1 MSWLLDAVILAILTF
16 SVIEGWKRG
25 FIKTA
30 ASAASGLISII
41 AAFILCRPVSLSL
54 GWAEIPESLKI
65 AISFVVL
72 YLISKLVLYF
82 MSELLTKLFDV
93 PFLRTVNKSLGVILN
108 VFIALLNVIALCFII
123 NAVFDA
129 AEFFG
134 SDIFAAVDREK
145 TTVFKFFSS
154 IDVFSHILIK

>member
-1 MSWLLDAVILAILTF
+1 MSWLLDAVVLAIIAF

-30 ASAASGLISII
+30 VSAASGFISII
-41 AAFILCRPVSLSL
+41 AAFILCRPVSYSL
-54 GWAEIPESLKI
+54 AWAEIPESLKI
-65 AISFVVL
+65 AIAFIVL
-72 YLISKLVLYF
+72 YVISKLILYF

-93 PFLRTVNKSLGVILN
+93 PILRTVNKSLGVILN
-108 VFIALLNVIALCFII
+108 VAIALLNVIALCFII

-134 SDIFAAVDREK
+134 SDIFATVDRDK
-145 TTVFKFFSS
+145 TVIFKFFSD
-154 IDVFSHILIK
+154 INVFSYIFVK